1 MLHNEYVKNNIENVM
16 VIDDQP
22 NVRESIAETVEDAN
36 FTAIIQ
42 NDSFTSL
49 DSCIEKIRSQANAA
63 IIDRHLSQRNYAN
76 FDGIQVVKKVYNL
89 FIPILLAT
97 SFSNADSFEIQEY
110 KQYLP
115 IILNPSQIEPETIR
129 NGFKICQNE
138 FAGNF
143 LPERKPWRSL
153 IRIEEISQDKKFV
166 YIIVPSWS
174 SSEKIRLPISL
185 FPHNL
190 QNKKI
195 LGMRFFADVNI
206 GAEDYKDLY
215 FKNSHFEIAE
225 KPVGRYAKFLHS

>member
-1 MLHNEYVKNNIENVM
+1 MQYNHIKNVM

-22 NVRESIAETVEDAN
+22 DVRESIAETVEDAHYKSVV
-36 FTAIIQ
+36 Q
-42 NDSFTSL
+42 NDPFISL
-49 DSCIEKIRSQANAA
+49 ESCIEIIKSQANAV

-76 FDGIQVVKKVYNL
+76 FDGIQVVKRVYSL

-97 SFSNADSFEIQEY
+97 SFLNADRFEIQEY

-115 IILNPSQIEPETIR
+115 VILNPSQIVPETIIK
-129 NGFKICQNE
+129 GFEICQNE
-138 FAGNF
+138 FAGIF

-153 IRIEEISQDKKFV
+153 IRIEEISKDEKTV
-166 YIIVPSWS
+166 YVIVPSWS
-174 SSEKIRLPISL
+174 TSEKIRLPISL
-185 FPHNL
+185 FPIKL

-215 FKNSHFEIAE
+215 FKDSHFEIAE
-225 KPVGRYAKFLHS
+225 KPVGRYAEFLHS